1 MEPTWNPSKFRPENI
16 CARMDALEMAAVED
30 NGIGDGDGD
39 GDGDGQQGSGGY

>member
-1 MEPTWNPSKFRPENI
+1 
-16 CARMDALEMAAVED
+16 MDALEMAAVED